1 MKRST
6 IARPTGGIG
15 ASPEGLGL
23 AMAMVYFVAVSLR
36 TGLIGVGPLLP
47 DITDDLSL
55 SNTNASLLVALP
67 PILMGIFAVPGGRLA
82 DMRGARLTITLGMIV
97 VVLGGGLRAVAPG
110 FLVLVLLTILF
121 GAGIGICQPAMPR
134 LGRNLMPTR
143 MGIATGIFAAGFF
156 TGAVV
161 AASVTGPLFLS
172 GDRVDDWRL
181 PLGFWGALS
190 ALTLAAWLISLRFWS
205 VPASPTVVRNTET
218 SSTQPAGSWSPWRDR
233 PTWIVAAIFGAQGLA
248 YYILVAWLPSIYEE
262 HGLNDNQIAILLAIF
277 NMATFP
283 AMVGLPILSDR
294 IKSRRIPTLAA
305 SIIFLIATTGLAL
318 NPTGS
323 PMQWIWPIGA
333 GFGLAG
339 LFGMGLLMPADT
351 AKEGKTGQTAGMVLA
366 IGYVASGIGPVIAGA
381 IEDLTGSFDLAL
393 QLIPFVAVVTILLA
407 FRAPPPRTV
416 APRHISS
423 S

>member
-1 MKRST
+1 
-6 IARPTGGIG
+6 
-15 ASPEGLGL
+15 
-23 AMAMVYFVAVSLR
+23 
-36 TGLIGVGPLLP
+36 
-47 DITDDLSL
+47 
-55 SNTNASLLVALP
+55 
-67 PILMGIFAVPGGRLA
+67 
-82 DMRGARLTITLGMIV
+82 
-97 VVLGGGLRAVAPG
+97 
-110 FLVLVLLTILF
+110 
-121 GAGIGICQPAMPR
+121 
-134 LGRNLMPTR
+134 
-143 MGIATGIFAAGFF
+143 
-156 TGAVV
+156 
-161 AASVTGPLFLS
+161 
-172 GDRVDDWRL
+172 
-181 PLGFWGALS
+181 
-190 ALTLAAWLISLRFWS
+190 
-205 VPASPTVVRNTET
+205 
-218 SSTQPAGSWSPWRDR
+218 
-233 PTWIVAAIFGAQGLA
+233 
-248 YYILVAWLPSIYEE
+248 EE
-262 HGLNDNQIAILLAIF
+262 HGLNDNQIAILLAVF

-393 QLIPFVAVVTILLA
+393 QMIPFVAVVTILLA

-416 APRHISS
+416 PPRHISPS
-423 S
+423 